1 MSEES
6 SSSNDW
12 ALVTHEGEVE
22 DEVLTLAALIYSS
35 PLL

>member
-22 DEVLTLAALIYSS
+22 DEVLTLAS
-35 PLL
+35 